1 MAHAFLA
8 GVGVAEAYKGDQMIF
23 RSKSLTDEGWSLGIT
38 AEEIRGGASN
48 ALLGQYFHDSQ
59 LQVTLTDPLFDL
71 SFVAMNVGTEIDKGS
86 ENTYLQI
93 ERVTV
98 GAGGT
103 IAPTVAPQNWL
114 SLGKVGWYKTDD
126 SDDWASIEFDD
137 DGVATVASLA
147 QGTEVCVRFNGQGN
161 VSQITVPSNFIPDTV
176 TLYMTMPLFAAA
188 SANAEDIAKGTQLGE
203 VVIEVPRF
211 QLQGAM
217 DYSITSSGAGS
228 SSLSGMALAVLTSEG
243 CSEGGYYAHIK
254 EVLFDGNWYDGL
266 ERIAVSGAEK
276 ELAVGDTAVLQV
288 YGQYKNGSV
297 GRIGNDKL
305 TFVSDSAYASVADTG
320 VVTAASAGTSIISI
334 SVTAKPEVDGFAKII
349 VSE

>member
-1 MAHAFLA
+1 
-8 GVGVAEAYKGDQMIF
+8 
-23 RSKSLTDEGWSLGIT
+23 
-38 AEEIRGGASN
+38 
-48 ALLGQYFHDSQ
+48 
-59 LQVTLTDPLFDL
+59 
-71 SFVAMNVGTEIDKGS
+71 MNVGTEIDKGS

-203 VVIEVPRF
+203 VVKYR
-211 QLQGAM
+211 
-217 DYSITSSGAGS
+217 
-228 SSLSGMALAVLTSEG
+228 
-243 CSEGGYYAHIK
+243 YAC
-254 EVLFDGNWYDGL
+254 
-266 ERIAVSGAEK
+266 
-276 ELAVGDTAVLQV
+276 
-288 YGQYKNGSV
+288 
-297 GRIGNDKL
+297 
-305 TFVSDSAYASVADTG
+305 
-320 VVTAASAGTSIISI
+320 
-334 SVTAKPEVDGFAKII
+334 
-349 VSE
+349 